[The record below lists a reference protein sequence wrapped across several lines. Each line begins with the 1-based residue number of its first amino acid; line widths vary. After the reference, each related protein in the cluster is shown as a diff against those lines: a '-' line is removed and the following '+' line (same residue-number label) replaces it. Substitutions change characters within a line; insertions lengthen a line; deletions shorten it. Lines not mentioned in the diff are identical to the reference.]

1 MEGGVG
7 ECGSNNKVV
16 GVPQL
21 TTVGSARPQSVSL
34 VKIVT
39 TTTHNHL
46 NDVITRP
53 LDDVIVGPLRDV
65 IATPSDVMGAS
76 RGDVTL
82 HGGDVTLSHDAA
94 VVATESCST
103 TANSQVTPSTTT
115 TLLGDGK
122 ATTITT
128 FQLEPDWREAARE
141 PVLIVRCKKTIAELV
156 KSKFG
161 SGSRGK
167 CIQLGKQWYTPT
179 EFEAHCGRSASK
191 DWKRSIRFQ
200 GQSLLT
206 LIEDGFLQVH
216 ATSCS
221 CGACLDDDAAA
232 GSVRLHR
239 PYKRKRR
246 DRFFLDTEK
255 ALKHG
260 VSEDHTSA
268 TPTVTLPVSGL
279 GELTV
284 VPGIVL
290 GSGTPSSAG
299 GLTTVPQATSS
310 ISNSAS
316 SPSPVNLASLPLDK
330 AWERMNEVLAGL
342 EQSVSGARVLL
353 EELRERTQQEAL
365 ELRQKLLQEKDEAVS
380 QAKFE
385 AQLSN
390 MAKSSEGFLVQVRE
404 DDGSQSLQPIM
415 LDSLISSVPDLN
427 PAPPINGVR
436 KKCVNCNRE
445 SESECSGCHNRAYCS
460 DFCQRRDWANHQS
473 ECGRSSPTPEDPLST
488 VTQAPGYIF
497 MLSD

>member
-1 MEGGVG
+1 MEGGLAEPGSGGLSGVSVLEAVG
-7 ECGSNNKVV
+7 
-16 GVPQL
+16 L
-21 TTVGSARPQSVSL
+21 ARQQSVPL

-39 TTTHNHL
+39 STARHPLSDVITRHPL
-46 NDVITRP
+46 NDVIT
-53 LDDVIVGPLRDV
+53 GPLRDV
-65 IATPSDVMGAS
+65 IARPL
-76 RGDVTL
+76 RDVTL
-82 HGGDVTLSHDAA
+82 HADDVTLSHDDAK
-94 VVATESCST
+94 ESCTTTST
-103 TANSQVTPSTTT
+103 RHVTPSTTT
-115 TLLGDGK
+115 SSLGESK
-122 ATTITT
+122 ATTT
-128 FQLEPDWREAARE
+128 FHIEPDWREAARE

-167 CIQLGKQWYTPT
+167 CIRLGKLWYTPT

-255 ALKHG
+255 ALKHS
-260 VSEDHTSA
+260 VSEDHGSA
-268 TPTVTLPVSGL
+268 TPTVTVPVSGL

-299 GLTTVPQATSS
+299 SLTTTPQATSS
-310 ISNSAS
+310 IANPAN
-316 SPSPVNLASLPLDK
+316 SPSPGTLANLPLDK
-330 AWERMNEVLAGL
+330 AWEHMNEVLVGL
-342 EQSVSGARVLL
+342 ERSVSGARVLL
-353 EELRERTQQEAL
+353 EELRERTQQETFD
-365 ELRQKLLQEKDEAVS
+365 LRQKLLEEKDEAVT

-415 LDSLISSVPDLN
+415 LDSLISNVPSLN

-445 SESECSGCHNRAYCS
+445 SELECSSCHNRAYCS
-460 DFCQRRDWANHQS
+460 DFCQRRDWANHQN
-473 ECGRSSPTPEDPLST
+473 ECGRSSPTSEDTLNT